1 MGVLSYLTSVTLL
14 ASLSALTA
22 QQAIEGFTKEYQ
34 DLSKAK
40 NLTEETYYGA
50 AEKFGAQIDFNAI
63 SVDEGI
69 QLAGHP
75 IGVSPSGYAGLVG
88 FSAKQVVT
96 KDESGLKAA
105 TLKAMVSIIESRDG
119 KSMSAADVNKAYGTL
134 LGHSKVSPTQQVIS
148 AVYDGASM
156 LDTKNFSLYGD
167 LISKGVAPN
176 LASMAY
182 GTWQDWVDA
191 NPGNK
196 DTDKLWA
203 KFHDGAVASLAAAEK
218 AEKPDARVVSG
229 LKRTIQ
235 GMESPAGRG
244 KLVGFPAPEITFKWD
259 SDGKAKKLS
268 DYRGNVVV
276 LDFWATWCGPCLA
289 SMPHIRELANHY
301 KGQKLVILGI
311 TSIQDGFW
319 EDGKKQDL
327 KGKPD
332 EEIALYPAYMQ
343 RKDINW
349 TIAVGDQNVF
359 NPDYGVNGIPHMAIL
374 DAQGKIRYRGL
385 HPSAVSLADKI
396 KMIDPLLKEIK

>member
-14 ASLSALTA
+14 TSFSALTA

-34 DLSKAK
+34 ALQTAK

-50 AEKFGAQIDFNAI
+50 AEKFGAQVDFNAI

-69 QLAGHP
+69 QLSGHA
-75 IGVSPSGYAGLVG
+75 IGMSPSGYAGLVG
-88 FSAKQVVT
+88 FANKQNVT
-96 KDESGLKAA
+96 NDEGGLKAA
-105 TLKAMVSIIESRDG
+105 TLKAMVSVIESRDG
-119 KSMSAADVNKAYGTL
+119 KTMSSADVNKSFGTL
-134 LGHSKVSPTQQVIS
+134 LGHSMVAPNRQVIM
-148 AVYDGASM
+148 AVYNGSSK
-156 LDTKNFSLYGD
+156 LDSKNFSLYGD
-167 LISKGVAPN
+167 LVSRGVDPT
-176 LASMAY
+176 LASMAF
-182 GTWQDWVDA
+182 GSWQEWVDA
-191 NPGNK
+191 NPGHK
-196 DTDKLWA
+196 DTDKLWT
-203 KFHDGAVASLAAAEK
+203 KFHDGAVLTLTNAEK
-218 AEKPDARVVSG
+218 MEKPDARVVSG
-229 LKRTIQ
+229 LKRTIS
-235 GMESPAGRG
+235 GMESPAGKG

-259 SDGKAKKLS
+259 SGGKTKLS
-268 DYRGNVVV
+268 DYKGNVVV

-301 KGQKLVILGI
+301 KGKKVVILGV

-327 KGKPD
+327 KGKPN
-332 EEIALYPAYMQ
+332 EEIALYPEYMK

-385 HPSAVSLADKI
+385 HPSGVSLAEKI
-396 KMIDPLLKEIK
+396 KMIDPLLAEIK

>member
-1 MGVLSYLTSVTLL
+1 
-14 ASLSALTA
+14 
-22 QQAIEGFTKEYQ
+22 
-34 DLSKAK
+34 
-40 NLTEETYYGA
+40 
-50 AEKFGAQIDFNAI
+50 
-63 SVDEGI
+63 
-69 QLAGHP
+69 
-75 IGVSPSGYAGLVG
+75 
-88 FSAKQVVT
+88 
-96 KDESGLKAA
+96 
-105 TLKAMVSIIESRDG
+105 
-119 KSMSAADVNKAYGTL
+119 
-134 LGHSKVSPTQQVIS
+134 
-148 AVYDGASM
+148 
-156 LDTKNFSLYGD
+156 
-167 LISKGVAPN
+167 
-176 LASMAY
+176 
-182 GTWQDWVDA
+182 
-191 NPGNK
+191 
-196 DTDKLWA
+196 
-203 KFHDGAVASLAAAEK
+203 
-218 AEKPDARVVSG
+218 
-229 LKRTIQ
+229 
-235 GMESPAGRG
+235 MESPAGRG